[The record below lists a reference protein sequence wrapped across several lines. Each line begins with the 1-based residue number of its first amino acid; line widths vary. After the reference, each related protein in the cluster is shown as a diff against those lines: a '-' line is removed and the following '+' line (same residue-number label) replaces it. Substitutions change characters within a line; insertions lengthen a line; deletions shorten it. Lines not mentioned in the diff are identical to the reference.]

1 MKTTIALLLVCASL
15 LLNNKINTTDSK
27 ITFTFDSEGVAGTIG
42 DIQSQSEID
51 LTQIEESIIKGSVSV
66 GSIETGNFLRDGHL
80 MWEKYFNRS
89 DYPRIYFE
97 STAITAKG
105 TASYS
110 ILGNLTIKGISKPVT
125 FTAVKTDGLIK
136 ITGTIYTSDWDI
148 TIDKERKNN
157 KLTIVM
163 DLQLKGV

>member
-1 MKTTIALLLVCASL
+1 MKTILTLLLLCISVLGFSQ
-15 LLNNKINTTDSK
+15 INTTASK
-27 ITFTFDSEGVAGTIG
+27 ISFTFESKKVTGSIG

-51 LTQIEESIIKGSVSV
+51 LSQLENSKIKGSVSV
-66 GSIETGNFLRDGHL
+66 SSLETGNFLRDGHL
-80 MWEKYFNRS
+80 MWETYFNRS

-110 ILGNLTIKGISKPVT
+110 VLGNLTIKGISKPVT

-136 ITGTIYTSDWDI
+136 ISGTIYTSDWDI
-148 TIDKERKNN
+148 TIDKERTNN

>member
-1 MKTTIALLLVCASL
+1 MKTILTLLLLCTSVLGMSQ
-15 LLNNKINTTDSK
+15 INTKDSK
-27 ITFTFDSEGVAGTIG
+27 ISFTFESKDVTGSIG
-42 DIQSQSEID
+42 GIQSQSEID
-51 LTQIEESIIKGSVSV
+51 LSQLENSKIKGSVSV
-66 GSIETGNFLRDGHL
+66 SSLETGNFLRDGHL

-105 TASYS
+105 NASYT
-110 ILGNLTIKGISKPVT
+110 ILGNLNIKGISKPVT
-125 FTAVKTDGLIK
+125 FTAVKTGGLIK
-136 ITGTIYTSDWDI
+136 ISGTIYTSDWDI

-163 DLQLKGV
+163 DLQLKGI

>member
-1 MKTTIALLLVCASL
+1 MKTTIALLLVCASF
-15 LLNNKINTTDSK
+15 LLNNKINSTDSK

-51 LTQIEESIIKGSVSV
+51 LTQIEESIIKGSVNVS
-66 GSIETGNFLRDGHL
+66 SLETGNFLRDGHL

>member
-51 LTQIEESIIKGSVSV
+51 LTQIEESIIKGSVNVS
-66 GSIETGNFLRDGHL
+66 SLETGNFLRDGHL

>member
-1 MKTTIALLLVCASL
+1 VKTILTLLLLCTSVIGNSQ
-15 LLNNKINTTDSK
+15 INTKDSK
-27 ITFTFDSEGVAGTIG
+27 ISFTFESKNVTGSISG
-42 DIQSQSEID
+42 IQSQSEID
-51 LTQIEESIIKGSVSV
+51 LSQLEDSKIKGSVSV
-66 GSIETGNFLRDGHL
+66 SSLETGNFLRDGHL
-80 MWEKYFNRS
+80 MWEKYFNRG

-105 TASYS
+105 NASYT
-110 ILGNLTIKGISKPVT
+110 ILGNLNIKGISKPVT
-125 FTAVKTDGLIK
+125 FTAVSTDGLIK

>member
-1 MKTTIALLLVCASL
+1 MKTTIALLLVCASF
-15 LLNNKINTTDSK
+15 LLNNKINSTDSK

-66 GSIETGNFLRDGHL
+66 SSLKTGNFLRDGHL

-97 STAITAKG
+97 SN
-105 TASYS
+105 S
-110 ILGNLTIKGISKPVT
+110 IKENKDRTYKVEGNLTIKGISKPVT
-125 FTAVKTDGLIK
+125 FLAVKKDNIIN
-136 ITGTIYTSDWDI
+136 ITGNIYTSDWNI
-148 TIDKERKNN
+148 NIQKERTKNKATIAM
-157 KLTIVM
+157 KLKIE
-163 DLQLKGV
+163 